1 MRGVVYFA
9 VAIIVLIA
17 ISSCEP
23 VAIEEDLKTRAI
35 VDTTLTDS
43 LPPGYVS
50 LGMIILNT
58 NWDGDT
64 VINFNE
70 GR

>member
-1 MRGVVYFA
+1 MKGVVFFA
-9 VAIIVLIA
+9 VAILGMIA

-23 VAIEEDLKTRAI
+23 IAIEEDLKTRAI
-35 VDTTLTDS
+35 VDTTQTDS

-58 NWDGDT
+58 NWDGDS
-64 VINFNE
+64 VIHFDE
-70 GR
+70 